1 MSNAAESPVIAE
13 RREGAVVVLT
23 LNYPERRNALSLPM
37 RAQLIAALDRI
48 EPDRGIRALVITGAG
63 GNFCSGGDISSMGH
77 QDVAAGRERFRTSHR
92 LIRMLANSSKP
103 LIAAVEG
110 WAAGAGISI
119 ACCCDTI
126 VASDNARFIC
136 SFNKVGLMADLGLLH
151 LLPARIG
158 QGAAK
163 QIILYGEPFGTLEA
177 ARIGLVDRV
186 VPPGKAL
193 EAALERAHRFDS
205 MAPLPIAMTRRF
217 LSQGVQAALDLER
230 DLQLSL
236 FQSADHAEGARAFME
251 KREPRFTGS

>member
-1 MSNAAESPVIAE
+1 MSKAEAPVVVE
-13 RREGAVVVLT
+13 RRDGAAVILS
-23 LNYPERRNALSLPM
+23 LNYPERRNALSLSM

-48 EPDRGIRALVITGAG
+48 ESDREIRAIVITGAG

-77 QDVAAGRERFRTSHR
+77 QDVAAGRERFRISHR
-92 LIRMLANSSKP
+92 LIRMLADSSKP
-103 LIAAVEG
+103 LIAAIEG

-126 VASDNARFIC
+126 VAAEDARFVC

-158 QGAAK
+158 HGAAK
-163 QIILYGEPFGTLEA
+163 QIILYGEPFGALDA
-177 ARIGLVDRV
+177 ARLGLVDNV
-186 VPPGKAL
+186 VPPGNAL
-193 EAALERAHRFDS
+193 EAALARAHRFDN

-217 LSQGVQAALDLER
+217 LSQGIEAALDLER

-251 KREPRFTGS
+251 KREPRFTGT